1 MPSVEQAYQ
10 HCRQV
15 TRARAKNFYYAF
27 ITLPRP
33 KRCAIYAAYAFCRL
47 CDDVADEPMPPAEKL
62 RRLEE
67 VRRGLSATYQGDPQ
81 GPVFTALAH
90 AAGVYSIPQEYLH
103 AVVDGVEMDLTRSRY
118 QTFDELRL
126 YCYRVA
132 SAVGLIC
139 TEVFGYSDPA
149 AREHAIDLG
158 LAMQLTNIL
167 RDIKED
173 VSLGRIYLPQED
185 LEHFGY
191 TEGEVEAGV
200 QNDRF
205 RALMQ
210 FEASRAR
217 EHFQRGKRLIPLLPL
232 RSRACPAVLGGIYS
246 RLLDRIE
253 ARGYNVFRE
262 RISLSSREKL
272 LLALRL
278 WCLSLL
284 PLRGVATAW

>member
-1 MPSVEQAYQ
+1 
-10 HCRQV
+10 
-15 TRARAKNFYYAF
+15 
-27 ITLPRP
+27 
-33 KRCAIYAAYAFCRL
+33 
-47 CDDVADEPMPPAEKL
+47 
-62 RRLEE
+62 
-67 VRRGLSATYQGDPQ
+67 
-81 GPVFTALAH
+81 
-90 AAGVYSIPQEYLH
+90 
-103 AVVDGVEMDLTRSRY
+103 
-118 QTFDELRL
+118 
-126 YCYRVA
+126 
-132 SAVGLIC
+132 
-139 TEVFGYSDPA
+139 
-149 AREHAIDLG
+149 IDLG